1 MYNTFLS
8 HTSITSKKKTHLARR
23 TLPAVLE
30 EMGHVKFGWSRQ
42 GRDANTFETEF
53 LLTRWMLPAIGKG
66 IHGKKS
72 TVLKFLKQCVTLVS
86 TFIHF
91 GINIRWQSNVGRCC
105 VGRVSSRWNIFCA
118 VGTGKGS
125 RCTAKRSFPFLWR
138 CVSKASCSRLSKPR
152 ND

>member
-30 EMGHVKFGWSRQ
+30 EMGHVKFGQSRQ

-66 IHGKKS
+66 IHGEKS
-72 TVLKFLKQCVTLVS
+72 TVLKFLKQYVC
-86 TFIHF
+86 FIHS
-91 GINIRWQSNVGRCC
+91 GINSSWQSNLSCRC
-105 VGRVSSRWNIFCA
+105 VGRVSSWWNIFCA
-118 VGTGKGS
+118 VGTGQGS
-125 RCTAKRSFPFLWR
+125 RRTAKRSFPFLWR
-138 CVSKASCSRLSKPR
+138 CVSKTSCSWLSKPR
-152 ND
+152 DN